1 MLNLAKTCPPT
12 AGLSCVNGLLQHG
25 QLEISRDGRYTLISD
40 ISNGNKTLY
49 DADLFSSS
57 KSSPIGTINGEES
70 LNKINIGK
78 VEKLDNTEKRV
89 SEDLYNSIIQY
100 GKQKG
105 HDLWRNIRKSG
116 NYI

>member
-1 MLNLAKTCPPT
+1 MSQFTNRDIARLRELRASSISQNLPT
-12 AGLSCVNGLLQHG
+12 S
-25 QLEISRDGRYTLISD
+25 GRYTLISD

-70 LNKINIGK
+70 LNKISIGK
-78 VEKLDNTEKRV
+78 VEKLDNTEKGV

-105 HDLWRNIRKSG
+105 HNGLIS
-116 NYI
+116 